1 MAGRV
6 VVVGAGLAGL
16 TAADRLVG
24 HGFDVTVLERREQ
37 PGGRA
42 ESQEEKSF
50 RYEPGAHVVSDADS
64 RLLRLVEEA
73 HLGAELL
80 PLRPMELAQAGRGRA
95 RRLEAT
101 SLRGLHDTLGLSWPS
116 ALRTARIERLL
127 GRFGSRLDPEA
138 PERASGQ
145 DDRSVADFV
154 RLYFGRRVLER
165 WIAPW
170 LAEYAGAEPESTSR
184 VLALQLLARH
194 RHPWWGSF
202 RGDLARLPEAL
213 AGRVGVR
220 TGEEVLDVALGGR
233 ERLVVHHRRAG
244 SEEGTEADAVVMAL
258 PARTTASLAPG
269 LLSSAEAELLGS
281 AREIP
286 AVSLAVGLDSYLA
299 DHSTRV
305 RVVPGTGSVLTSVS
319 LELGYETARV
329 PERKGLAIMVAA
341 GASEL
346 LETSDEQLA
355 ARLVG
360 DLERLFPSAADRVT
374 WTRVHRHAAAWP
386 RFDVGRYRALER
398 LRGIERD
405 RRAHGRRLYL
415 AGDHCIAPS
424 LEGAVLSGLRAA
436 EAVCQ
441 DLGSP

>member
-1 MAGRV
+1 
-6 VVVGAGLAGL
+6 
-16 TAADRLVG
+16 
-24 HGFDVTVLERREQ
+24 
-37 PGGRA
+37 
-42 ESQEEKSF
+42 
-50 RYEPGAHVVSDADS
+50 
-64 RLLRLVEEA
+64 
-73 HLGAELL
+73 
-80 PLRPMELAQAGRGRA
+80 
-95 RRLEAT
+95 
-101 SLRGLHDTLGLSWPS
+101 
-116 ALRTARIERLL
+116 
-127 GRFGSRLDPEA
+127 
-138 PERASGQ
+138 
-145 DDRSVADFV
+145 VADFV
-154 RLYFGRRVLER
+154 RLYFGRRALEN

-170 LAEYAGAEPESTSR
+170 MAEHAGAEPDATSR

-194 RHPWWGSF
+194 RYPWCGSF

-220 TGEEVLDVALGGR
+220 TREEVMRVEPGGH

-244 SEEGTEADAVVMAL
+244 PEEGTEADAVVMAL
-258 PARTTASLAPG
+258 PARATANLASG

-305 RVVPGTGSVLTSVS
+305 RIAPGAGCVLTSVS
-319 LELGYETARV
+319 LELGFETARV
-329 PERKGLAIMVAA
+329 PERQGLAVLVAA
-341 GASEL
+341 GATDL
-346 LETSDEQLA
+346 LETSDEHLA

-360 DLERLFPSAADRVT
+360 DLERLFPSAAERVT

-386 RFDVGRYRALER
+386 AFDVGRYRALER
-398 LRGIERD
+398 LRAIELD

-424 LEGAVLSGLRAA
+424 LEGAVISGLRAA

>member
-1 MAGRV
+1 VAGRV
-6 VVVGAGLAGL
+6 VVVGAGIAGL
-16 TAADRLVG
+16 AAADRLVAR
-24 HGFDVTVLERREQ
+24 GFDVTVLERGEQ

-42 ESQEEKSF
+42 ESCVEKSF
-50 RYEPGAHVVSDADS
+50 RYEPGAHLVSDADS

-73 HLGAELL
+73 QLGPELL
-80 PLRPMELAQAGRGRA
+80 PLRPVELAQVGRGRA
-95 RRLEAT
+95 RRLDAT
-101 SLRGLHDTLGLSWPS
+101 SIKGLHDTLGLPWRS

-138 PERASGQ
+138 PEGALGQ

-154 RLYFGRRVLER
+154 RLYFGRRALES

-170 LAEYAGAEPESTSR
+170 IAEHAGAEADATSR

-194 RHPWWGSF
+194 RHPWWGTF

-220 TGEEVLDVALGGR
+220 THEEVLGVEPGAAWG
-233 ERLVVHHRRAG
+233 LVVHHRRAG
-244 SEEGTEADAVVMAL
+244 SEEATDAEAVVMAL
-258 PARTTASLAPG
+258 PARPTASLTSD
-269 LLSSAEAELLGS
+269 LLSGAEAELLGS

-305 RVVPGTGSVLTSVS
+305 RIAPGAGSLVTSVS
-319 LELGYETARV
+319 LELGYETVRV
-329 PERKGLAIMVAA
+329 PERQGLAVMVAA
-341 GASEL
+341 GATEL
-346 LETSDEQLA
+346 LEISDENVA

-360 DLERLFPSAADRVT
+360 DLERFFPSAAARVT

-386 RFDVGRYRALER
+386 AFDVGRYRALAR
-398 LRGIERD
+398 LTGIGLD

-424 LEGAVLSGLRAA
+424 LEGAVVSGLRAA
-436 EAVCQ
+436 DAICQ
-441 DLGSP
+441 DFGSP

>member
-1 MAGRV
+1 VAGTV

-16 TAADRLVG
+16 TAADRLVAR
-24 HGFDVTVLERREQ
+24 GFDVTVLERGEQ

-42 ESQEEKSF
+42 ESREEKSF
-50 RYEPGAHVVSDADS
+50 RYEPGAHLVSDADS

-73 HLGAELL
+73 HLGPELL
-80 PLRPMELAQAGRGRA
+80 PLRPVELAQAGRGRA
-95 RRLEAT
+95 RRLDAT
-101 SLRGLHDTLGLSWPS
+101 SIRGLHHTLGLPWPS
-116 ALRTARIERLL
+116 ALRTARLERLL
-127 GRFGSRLDPEA
+127 DRFGSRLDPEA
-138 PERASGQ
+138 PESASGQ

-154 RLYFGRRVLER
+154 RLYFGRRVLED

-170 LAEYAGAEPESTSR
+170 IAEHAGAEPDATSR
-184 VLALQLLARH
+184 VLALQLLARC
-194 RHPWWGSF
+194 RHPWWGCF

-220 TGEEVLDVALGGR
+220 TGEEVMAVEPGGHG
-233 ERLVVHHRRAG
+233 RLVVHHRRAG
-244 SEEGTEADAVVMAL
+244 SEKGTDAEAVVMAL
-258 PARTTASLAPG
+258 PARTTARLTSA
-269 LLSSAEAELLGS
+269 LLSSAEAGLLGS

-305 RVVPGTGSVLTSVS
+305 RVAPGAGSVLTSVS

-329 PERKGLAIMVAA
+329 PERQGLAVMVAA

-346 LETSDEQLA
+346 LETSNENLA

-360 DLERLFPSAADRVT
+360 ELERLFPSAAERVT

-386 RFDVGRYRALER
+386 AFDVGRYRALER
-398 LRGIERD
+398 LRRIEID

-436 EAVCQ
+436 DAVCQ
-441 DLGSP
+441 DLGHA